1 MAAASGRTSAEYVAA
16 AAEGGALRHRDT
28 DRANR
33 DRDTGKS
40 LGQVVT

>member
-16 AAEGGALRHRDT
+16 AAEGAALRDG
-28 DRANR
+28 DR
-33 DRDTGKS
+33 DRDRDRAKG